1 MKVLVSESVVKK
13 TTTANR
19 KATALRTEDGLV
31 KEIARLQAKLDK
43 LRSAAKGKAS
53 TKSPAK
59 APSKSPLEAD
69 ALVMSAVKPLLPEG
83 IKLRRAQFTHM
94 GMPQSGVFVSGKSD
108 KVQSLQF
115 KVSGTK
121 LTVLQCPIGFKGNK
135 YETWPVEGLT
145 KVALTAGN
153 VKKALKKFGFI

>member
-13 TTTANR
+13 TTATNR
-19 KATALRTEDGLV
+19 KATALRTEDDLV

-43 LRSAAKGKAS
+43 LRAAAKGKAS

-83 IKLRRAQFTHM
+83 VKLRRAQFTHM

-135 YETWPVEGLT
+135 YETWPVEGMQGIP
-145 KVALTAGN
+145 LTAAN
-153 VKKALKKFGFI
+153 IKKALKKFGYI